1 MHTRIH
7 RVFSEV
13 HCEGISASLQQPR
26 QSTLMSAWSG
36 VREGGREGEG
46 GRRREGGRE
55 KEGGRTGGREKEGG
69 RTGGRRGRRGRQGQR
84 RIEGGGREREQKE
97 REKGKI

>member
-7 RVFSEV
+7 RVFSGV

-36 VREGGREGEG
+36 AREGGREGE
-46 GRRREGGRE
+46 
-55 KEGGRTGGREKEGG
+55 GGREKEGG

-97 REKGKI
+97 REKRKI